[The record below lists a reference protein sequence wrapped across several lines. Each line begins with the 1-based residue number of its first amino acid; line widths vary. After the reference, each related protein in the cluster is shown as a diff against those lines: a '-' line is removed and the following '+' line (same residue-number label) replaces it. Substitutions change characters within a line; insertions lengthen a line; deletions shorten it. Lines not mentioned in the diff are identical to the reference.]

1 MFLPDAP
8 RRQSPVDE
16 TIAEECLPLIVLL
29 RSLLSSLGRH
39 GHGEVP
45 PGVYGSPPDR
55 WDDDSY
61 KYFESHVA
69 ELADCD
75 IDISLHDGNVLIRV
89 AR

>member
-8 RRQSPVDE
+8 RRQSPGDE

-29 RSLLSSLGRH
+29 RSLLSSLRRH
-39 GHGEVP
+39 GHGEAP

-61 KYFESHVA
+61 TYFEYAVA
-69 ELADCD
+69 ELADWD
-75 IDISLHDGNVLIRV
+75 IDISLHDGKAMIRV